1 MNPRRLTTPLHTRD
15 KKWALTTC
23 AALGVLM
30 FLLSLA
36 GGQAQDESQV
46 REVPLVAYPEDP
58 LDPYPSAIRELISAR
73 GMAFLYVHD
82 GVVLIH
88 MQPNGAVLPEGT
100 VLEGWLV
107 DMGKVGPW
115 SADDSDASHRDQTHG
130 PTFGDP
136 AMDILISAAPY
147 ARSVGLLTKD
157 ETGNWSLEFHIP
169 NSPYLTPY
177 DLVWITAES
186 DGNTGEWD
194 PRPGTPIFYGVIDES
209 PWGPAI
215 ERLGMVGPIEIP
227 ALREPIAVPLERT
240 SYADSAWLWSISGQA
255 TLYATPRYGSDT
267 RRVDFTVQFNDQPIP
282 SWLPGVGDLPRVDC
296 LVLEGW
302 LVDAGLLGGEGVSHA
317 SDADEAWGV
326 AFDRRDVRFAAA
338 VEAAPY
344 ALSTGVA
351 ADNGDGTLSASIH
364 FPGYNFDPFDTFMVT
379 VEGDCNEYWFDPRPG
394 TPVLIGRIGG

>member
-1 MNPRRLTTPLHTRD
+1 MNAHYLRCIGVMVSLL
-15 KKWALTTC
+15 ALT
-23 AALGVLM
+23 
-30 FLLSLA
+30 

-46 REVPLVAYPEDP
+46 REVPLVAYRENPY
-58 LDPYPSAIRELISAR
+58 DPYPAAIQELISAS
-73 GMAFLYVHD
+73 GTAFLYVND

-88 MQPNGAVLPEGT
+88 MQPNGAVVPEGT

-107 DMGKVGPW
+107 DMGKV
-115 SADDSDASHRDQTHG
+115 DDPYASEASYRDQIHG
-130 PTFGDP
+130 PSFGDP
-136 AMDILISAAPY
+136 IMDILISAAPY
-147 ARSVGLLTKD
+147 ARSVGLLTED

-186 DGNTGEWD
+186 DGNSGDWD
-194 PRPGTPIFYGVIDES
+194 PRPGTPIFYGVIDAS

-215 ERLGMVGPIEIP
+215 ERLGMVGPIAIP
-227 ALREPIAVPLERT
+227 ELREPIAVSLERT
-240 SYADSAWLWSISGQA
+240 SFAAVAGLGAISGQA
-255 TLYATPRYGSDT
+255 TLYAAPRYSTDT

-282 SWLPGVGDLPRVDC
+282 SWLPGVDGLPGVDC

-302 LVDAGLLGGEGVSHA
+302 LVDAGLLGGVGVSHA

-326 AFDRRDVRFAAA
+326 AFDRRDARQDAA
-338 VEAAPY
+338 VDAAPY

-351 ADNGDGTLSASIH
+351 RDNGDGTLSASIH

-379 VEGDCNEYWFDPRPG
+379 VESDCNCLLYDPRPG